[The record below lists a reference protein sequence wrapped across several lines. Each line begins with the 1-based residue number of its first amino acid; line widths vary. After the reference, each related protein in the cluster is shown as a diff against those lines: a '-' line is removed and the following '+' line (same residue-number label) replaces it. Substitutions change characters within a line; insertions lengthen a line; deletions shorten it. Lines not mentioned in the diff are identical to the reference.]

1 MNKYNRVLI
10 SAIQGTKPGE
20 PLPQIPIRSL
30 DEYKKIAKKNNK
42 NCGGICEIVGLN
54 EYQVKPY
61 FDIDDKNGILED
73 GSIIYQFIDDIK
85 SIYNNDVYTAYREP
99 RLVDAQMKYSWRVYI
114 KAKILYENI
123 PIVFKPI
130 IDKYN
135 ELYGKGFIDTS
146 VYNTNKRL
154 LTPLSTMKRN
164 EPVPELKV
172 LECDIF
178 DCCATYI
185 KEDYED
191 LDIKFKDIIDKKNI
205 QISKTDEIKDDDD
218 EFDNDKYKKLQ
229 NLINKLKDERADTY
243 DNWINMMWCINNI
256 ANKEG
261 INDEKIKRLMHL
273 FSKKSKSNYDE
284 DKVDKWID
292 DNLNKCRDNGYGWK
306 YLYETCIKND
316 APDYYNNIT
325 KSYYN
330 VKKDFEVNN
339 AKIVFPPCIISNYK
353 EQYKIQH
360 IKSLKLSYQHLKCT
374 VKVISKCGKVK
385 YEEKAF
391 VDVWLNDA
399 KIRYYNIMVHKP
411 PPLIVDKD
419 EFNLWTDFKIIKVPY
434 IQEKKD
440 YVINELLSY
449 MKNLLV
455 NDDVVNFL
463 LAYFAQR
470 LQKPAYRCKVLICLF
485 GEEGDGKNRLFD
497 IFKNIFDDKFIE
509 IESAELLYEKH
520 SIIERDRLIVCVNE
534 ATSVGF
540 SNSEKLKSRIT
551 TDTLLINEKGINPY
565 NIDNYCDY
573 LYTTNNPNAL
583 DVRDGSRRYLAI
595 QVSSHYNRN
604 VEFFN
609 KFSNEIVDN
618 KDSLK
623 IIYEYLMS
631 FDVSSIITSGNFQ
644 SHIPNTEFQT
654 QLKTDNKDKIEWF
667 LRDLV
672 KDWTE
677 KDERLKAYKNDEFF
691 TKWREWLSVKNIK
704 NDYNAISFGTRLG
717 LLIKKKK
724 WQSYIHK
731 DTHSNTMIDFKE
743 LQDWFDKNP

>member
-1 MNKYNRVLI
+1 MNNSKYGRVLVSQLLHKKGVEPILTPITTLEEYEKKAKQMNKSGV
-10 SAIQGTKPGE
+10 
-20 PLPQIPIRSL
+20 
-30 DEYKKIAKKNNK
+30 
-42 NCGGICEIVGLN
+42 GGICELVGS
-54 EYQVKPY
+54 EFKVKPY
-61 FDIDDKNGILED
+61 FDIDDKQGILKDETIIDNVIED
-73 GSIIYQFIDDIK
+73 LK
-85 SIYNNDVYTAYREP
+85 SIVNCDIFRAYRDP
-99 RLVDAQMKYSWRVYI
+99 RLEGDVMKYSHRIYM
-114 KAKILYENI
+114 KAQITYSNI
-123 PIVFKPI
+123 PIVFKAI
-130 IDKYN
+130 FDKYPDI
-135 ELYGKGFIDTS
+135 LDTS
-146 VYNTNKRL
+146 VYQPKRRLCSPLNTL
-154 LTPLSTMKRN
+154 KRN
-164 EPVPELKV
+164 DEVPELKV
-172 LECDIF
+172 IDCSWF
-178 DCCATYI
+178 DCCASYI
-185 KEDYED
+185 EEDYED
-191 LDIKFKDIIDKKNI
+191 LDVRFASIINVNLFNEKSSKN
-205 QISKTDEIKDDDD
+205 DEIIDDDD
-218 EFDNDKYKKLQ
+218 ENDNDKYKKLQ
-229 NLINKLKDERADTY
+229 KLIAKLKDERADTF
-243 DNWINMMWCINNI
+243 DNWIKTVWCII
-256 ANKEG
+256 GIGNKEG
-261 INDEKIKRLMHL
+261 INEDKIKRLIHL

-284 DKVDKWID
+284 DKVDEWID
-292 DNLNKCRDNGYGWK
+292 KNLYKVRDKCYGWK

-316 APDYYNNIT
+316 APDYYNKLT
-325 KSYYN
+325 KSYHN
-330 VKKDFEVNN
+330 VKKEFEIYN
-339 AKIVFPPCIISNYK
+339 AKIVFPPCVISTYK
-353 EQYKIQH
+353 EQYKVQSINAFKQ
-360 IKSLKLSYQHLKCT
+360 SYQHIRCV
-374 VKVISKCGKVK
+374 VKITKNDKIEYK
-385 YEEKAF
+385 EKPF
-391 VDVWLNDA
+391 VDLWLNDA
-399 KIRYYNIMVHKP
+399 FIKKYSIMVHKP
-411 PPLIVDKD
+411 PPLIVDED
-419 EFNLWTDFKIIKVPY
+419 EFNLWTDFKITKVPY
-434 IQEKKD
+434 IQDRKD

-463 LAYFAQR
+463 LAYFSQR
-470 LQKPAYRCKVLICLF
+470 LQKPACRCKVLICLF

-565 NIDNYCDY
+565 NIDNFCDY

-609 KFSNEIVDN
+609 KFSSEIVDN

-677 KDERLKAYKNDEFF
+677 KDERLQTCKNKEVF
-691 TKWREWLSVKNIK
+691 TKWRTWLSETNIK
-704 NDYNAISFGTRLG
+704 NDYNAMSFGTRLG

-724 WQSYIHK
+724 WQNYIHK

>member
-1 MNKYNRVLI
+1 MDTNKYGRVLI
-10 SAIQGTKPGE
+10 SQLFHPTGVE
-20 PLPQIPIRSL
+20 PKLTPITTL
-30 DEYKKIAKKNNK
+30 DEYRKKAKQMNK
-42 NCGGICEIVGLN
+42 AGAGGICELVGS
-54 EYQVKPY
+54 EFKVKPY
-61 FDIDDKNGILED
+61 FDIDDKKGILKDET
-73 GSIIYQFIDDIK
+73 IIDKIIEDIK
-85 SIYNNDVYTAYREP
+85 SIVDMKINRAYREP
-99 RLVDAQMKYSWRVYI
+99 RLEDGIMKYSWR
-114 KAKILYENI
+114 LYGAEKQITYSNI
-123 PIVFKPI
+123 PIVFKAI
-130 IDKYN
+130 FDKYPD
-135 ELYGKGFIDTS
+135 LLDKG
-146 VYNTNKRL
+146 VYDPKRRL
-154 LTPLSTMKRN
+154 CTPLNTLKRN
-164 EPVPELKV
+164 DKVPELKV
-172 LECDIF
+172 IDCDWF
-178 DCCATYI
+178 DCCASYI

-191 LDIKFKDIIDKKNI
+191 LDVKFASIINKKNTEPIINDEIIDN
-205 QISKTDEIKDDDD
+205 DD
-218 EFDNDKYKKLQ
+218 ENDNDKYNKLQ
-229 NLINKLKDERADTY
+229 KLINLLKDERADTY
-243 DNWINMMWCINNI
+243 DNWIKMVWCITGI
-256 ANKEG
+256 SNKEG
-261 INDEKIKRLMHL
+261 INEDKIKRLIHL

-284 DKVDKWID
+284 DKVDEWID
-292 DNLNKCRDNGYGWK
+292 KNLNNTRDKCYGWN
-306 YLYETCIKND
+306 YLYQTCIKND
-316 APDYYNNIT
+316 APDYYNKIT
-325 KSYYN
+325 KSYHN
-330 VKKDFEVNN
+330 LKKEFEISN
-339 AKIVFPPCIISNYK
+339 AKILFPPCIISNYK
-353 EQYKIQH
+353 GEYKVQSINASKQTYQH
-360 IKSLKLSYQHLKCT
+360 IRCV
-374 VKVISKCGKVK
+374 VKITKNDKIK
-385 YEEKAF
+385 YEEKPF
-391 VDVWLNDA
+391 VDLWLNDA
-399 KIRYYNIMVHKP
+399 FIKKYNIMVHKP
-411 PPLIVDKD
+411 PPLIVDED
-419 EFNLWTDFKIIKVPY
+419 EFNLWTDFKITKVPY
-434 IQEKKD
+434 IQNRKD

-520 SIIERDRLIVCVNE
+520 SIIERDKLIVCVNE

-565 NIDNYCDY
+565 NIDNFCDY

-609 KFSNEIVDN
+609 KFSSEIVDN

-644 SHIPNTEFQT
+644 SHIPNTEFQM

-677 KDERLKAYKNDEFF
+677 KDERLKACKNKEIFA
-691 TKWREWLSVKNIK
+691 KWRTWLSETNIK
-704 NDYNAISFGTRLG
+704 NDYNAIAFGTRLG

-731 DTHSNTMIDFKE
+731 DTNSNTMIDFKE
-743 LQDWFDKNP
+743 QQDWFDKNP

>member
-10 SAIQGTKPGE
+10 SALQHKKNE
-20 PLPQIPIRSL
+20 LPPPIPITTLS
-30 DEYKKIAKKNNK
+30 EYEKIAKKNNK
-42 NCGGICEIVGLN
+42 NSGGICEIVGLD

-73 GSIIYQFIDDIK
+73 SSIIYQIIDDIK
-85 SIYNNDVYTAYREP
+85 SIYNNDVYKAYREP
-99 RLVDAQMKYSWRVYI
+99 RPVDGKIKYSWRLYV
-114 KAKILYENI
+114 KAKISWQNI
-123 PIVFKPI
+123 PIVFKEV
-130 IDKYN
+130 IDKYST
-135 ELYGKGFIDTS
+135 LVDIS
-146 VYNTNKRL
+146 VYQKNRRL
-154 LTPLSTMKRN
+154 LTPLSNKKVN
-164 EPVPELKV
+164 QEVPELKV
-172 LECDIF
+172 LDCDIF

-191 LDIKFKDIIDKKNI
+191 LDIKFKNIIEKFNI
-205 QISKTDEIKDDDD
+205 QICKTDEIKDDDD

-243 DNWINMMWCINNI
+243 DNWINMMWCIINI
-256 ANKEG
+256 GNKEG
-261 INDEKIKRLMHL
+261 LNEDKIKRLMHL

-292 DNLNKCRDNGYGWK
+292 DNLNNIRENSYGWK

-316 APDYYNNIT
+316 APDYYNKLT

-330 VKKDFEVNN
+330 VKKEFEINN
-339 AKIVFPPCIISNYK
+339 AKIIFPPCIISTYK
-353 EQYKIQH
+353 EQYKVQP
-360 IKSLKLSYQHLKCT
+360 IKASFKQSYQHLRC
-374 VKVISKCGKVK
+374 VIKITTKCGKET
-385 YEEKAF
+385 YEEKSF
-391 VDVWLNDA
+391 VDLWLNDA
-399 KIRYYNIMVHKP
+399 QIRYYNIMVHKP
-411 PPLIVDKD
+411 PPLFIDKD
-419 EFNLWTDFKIIKVPY
+419 EFNLWTDFKIVKIPY
-434 IQEKKD
+434 IEENKE

-449 MKNLLV
+449 MNNLLV
-455 NDDVVNFL
+455 NNDVVNFL

-540 SNSEKLKSRIT
+540 TNSEKLKSRIT

-583 DVRDGSRRYLAI
+583 DVKDGSRRYLAI

-609 KFSNEIVDN
+609 KFSSEIVDN
-618 KDSLK
+618 KESLK
-623 IIYEYLMS
+623 IIYEYLMA
-631 FDVSSIITSGNFQ
+631 FDVNSIITSGNFQ
-644 SHIPNTEFQT
+644 NHIPNTQFQ
-654 QLKTDNKDKIEWF
+654 QDLKSDNKDKIELF
-667 LRDLV
+667 LRELV
-672 KDWTE
+672 RDWIE
-677 KDERLKAYKNDEFF
+677 KDERLIHYKNKDLFAE
-691 TKWREWLSVKNIK
+691 WRKWLSEFNIK

-717 LLIKKKK
+717 LLIKKKNWK
-724 WQSYIHK
+724 TYIHK
-731 DTHSNTMIDFKE
+731 DTNSNTIIDFKE
-743 LQDWFDKNP
+743 LKDWFDKNI